1 MGYGRVAYGSLVS
14 GKLSNGCPH
23 VKILTVS
30 VLSLAISSAVAAADL
45 PKNLP
50 TIDPQRLSAEV
61 KILSSDAFEGRG
73 PATPGETKT
82 VDYVI
87 AQMKAAGL
95 QPGGDVLKSGKRG
108 WTQAVPLGRFQI
120 QGPIN
125 VAIKTGADNI
135 ALTQGNEIAIRA
147 SMSGAKSV
155 AIADAPLVF
164 IGYGVKA
171 PERHWDD
178 FKGVDLKGKIAVV
191 LINDPDF
198 ESGSGDFGGK
208 AMTYYGRWTYKFEEA
223 ARQGA
228 IGMLIV
234 HETEP
239 ASYGWATVK
248 NSNTNVMFDIVR
260 KAPAAVHPLLEGW
273 IQRDFAVDLFKRSGL
288 DFEALKA
295 QAQTREFKPVE
306 LKDARFSAHYAV
318 DTQVITSRNIAGRIV
333 GSKHPDETVIYS
345 GHWDHLGVGEPDAKG
360 DRIYNGAVDNAT
372 GTASLIELGR
382 AFAQQPRPERSVVFL
397 NVTAEEKGLLGSEYY
412 SSNPLYPLAKT
423 VAVLNIDAL
432 DPHGP
437 ARNFTT
443 SGSAKVDLLDELI
456 ATAKAWNLSY
466 VPDPKPEAGH
476 FFRSDHFPFAKR
488 GVPAI
493 SFGSG
498 DDWIDGGSAAGEAAE
513 KEYNN
518 DRYHQPADEW
528 QADWA
533 FTGMARDLQI
543 LYKVGADLAH
553 SRRWPNWGQE
563 SEFRATRDATAAAR
577 R

>member
-1 MGYGRVAYGSLVS
+1 
-14 GKLSNGCPH
+14 
-23 VKILTVS
+23 
-30 VLSLAISSAVAAADL
+30 
-45 PKNLP
+45 
-50 TIDPQRLSAEV
+50 
-61 KILSSDAFEGRG
+61 
-73 PATPGETKT
+73 
-82 VDYVI
+82 
-87 AQMKAAGL
+87 
-95 QPGGDVLKSGKRG
+95 
-108 WTQAVPLGRFQI
+108 
-120 QGPIN
+120 
-125 VAIKTGADNI
+125 
-135 ALTQGNEIAIRA
+135 
-147 SMSGAKSV
+147 
-155 AIADAPLVF
+155 
-164 IGYGVKA
+164 
-171 PERHWDD
+171 
-178 FKGVDLKGKIAVV
+178 
-191 LINDPDF
+191 
-198 ESGSGDFGGK
+198 
-208 AMTYYGRWTYKFEEA
+208 
-223 ARQGA
+223 
-228 IGMLIV
+228 
-234 HETEP
+234 
-239 ASYGWATVK
+239 
-248 NSNTNVMFDIVR
+248 
-260 KAPAAVHPLLEGW
+260 
-273 IQRDFAVDLFKRSGL
+273 
-288 DFEALKA
+288 
-295 QAQTREFKPVE
+295 
-306 LKDARFSAHYAV
+306 
-318 DTQVITSRNIAGRIV
+318 
-333 GSKHPDETVIYS
+333 
-345 GHWDHLGVGEPDAKG
+345 
-360 DRIYNGAVDNAT
+360 
-372 GTASLIELGR
+372 
-382 AFAQQPRPERSVVFL
+382 QQPRPERSVVFL

-466 VPDPKPEAGH
+466 VQDPKPEAGH